1 MLDFDAL
8 SPAIS
13 RQIVLCVGDLMLD
26 EFVYG
31 EVSRIS
37 PEAPAPVIAVK
48 RSETDVGG
56 AGNVAR
62 NIAALGAR
70 CILVGLIA
78 EDDAG
83 KALQAGLAREP
94 LIECVLVCDPA
105 RPTTRKVRF
114 VSEHFS
120 THMLRADWELAT
132 PATVDIEQKL
142 IDAILPLLPRAGI
155 VLLSDYAKGAL
166 TARVIRNVIDA
177 ARKLGKPVIVD
188 PKSANLA
195 IYRGATLLK
204 PNRKEFADATRSRA
218 DTESNIAAA
227 ALEIMQIADCDAVL
241 VTQSEHGM
249 TLVAR
254 GAAPIHVPGHPVKV
268 RDVSGAGDTVAAVLA
283 VALAAGADWE
293 AALRTANAAAAVA
306 VSKSG
311 VAVVTLAELRRRILP
326 HAFLAAEEKIIAA
339 ADGLDAQ
346 LRDWRRQD
354 LRIGFTNGCFDIL
367 HPGHVRLL
375 TAARAGCDRL
385 IVGLNSDASVRR
397 LKGEGRPVQSEHA
410 RAEVLAALEAVDLVV
425 LFEEDTPIQ
434 LITQIRPSVLV
445 KGADYTREQV
455 VGHEIV
461 EAYGGEVR
469 LVDILPGFS
478 TTSLVDR
485 ARKGQL

>member
-1 MLDFDAL
+1 MFDFDAL

-13 RQIVLCVGDLMLD
+13 RQTVLCVGDLMLD

-37 PEAPAPVIAVK
+37 PEAPAPVIAVQ
-48 RSETDVGG
+48 RSETDIGG

-70 CILVGLIA
+70 CILVGLIG

-83 KALQAGLAREP
+83 KALQAGLVRES
-94 LIECVLVCDPA
+94 LIECVLVCDST

-132 PATVDIEQKL
+132 PASVDIERRL

-155 VLLSDYAKGAL
+155 VLLSDYAKGTL

-204 PNRKEFADATRSRA
+204 PNRKEFAEATRSRA
-218 DTESNIAAA
+218 DTESNIAEAA
-227 ALEIMQIADCDAVL
+227 QEIMQLADCEAVL

-249 TLVAR
+249 TLVRR
-254 GAAPIHVPGHPVKV
+254 GAEAIHVPGHPVRV

-283 VALAAGADWE
+283 VAVAAGADWE
-293 AALRTANAAAAVA
+293 GALRIANAAAAVA
-306 VSKSG
+306 VSKIG
-311 VAVVTLAELRRRILP
+311 VAVVTLAELRRKILP

-339 ADGLDAQ
+339 GGELDAQ
-346 LRDWRRQD
+346 LRDWRKQD

-375 TAARAGCDRL
+375 TAARATCDRL

-410 RAEVLAALEAVDLVV
+410 RSEVLAALEAVDLVV

-434 LITQIRPSVLV
+434 LITQIRPDVLV

-455 VGHEIV
+455 VGHEVV

-485 ARKGQL
+485 ARGGGQ

>member
-37 PEAPAPVIAVK
+37 PEAPAPVIAVQ
-48 RSETDVGG
+48 RSETDIGG

-70 CILVGLIA
+70 CILVGLIG

-177 ARKLGKPVIVD
+177 ARKLGKPVVVD

-227 ALEIMQIADCDAVL
+227 AQEIMQIADCDAVL

-293 AALRTANAAAAVA
+293 AALRIANAAAAVA

-339 ADGLDAQ
+339 ADDLDAQ

-434 LITQIRPSVLV
+434 LITQIRPCVLV
-445 KGADYTREQV
+445 KGADYSREQV
-455 VGHEIV
+455 IGHEVV

-485 ARKGQL
+485 ARKGLL